1 MSEEEREGEIEGE
14 RWGKEVGERE
24 GEMKLQNANV
34 FVYIRE
40 FGEYQRKKFDDRF
53 SPILIVIA
61 V

>member
-1 MSEEEREGEIEGE
+1 M
-14 RWGKEVGERE
+14 GERE

-34 FVYIRE
+34 FAYIRE